1 LRLFDQRVGSA
12 SLARK
17 DNGGS
22 NLEENHMDNNA
33 APQSVISNEIEIIG
47 TIKGS
52 GSVRID
58 GKLEGE
64 LHCTGDAVIG
74 KSAQIKGNI
83 VVTSATIEGAVNGN
97 ITAKDRIEMKSTAR
111 VTGDIRAKRLSVEDG
126 VTFIGRS
133 EVNSSS
139 SPISGVAPVPTAATE
154 PEAERTEAA
163 ASVRSF
169 ARR

>member
-1 LRLFDQRVGSA
+1 
-12 SLARK
+12 
-17 DNGGS
+17 
-22 NLEENHMDNNA
+22 MDNNES
-33 APQSVISNEIEIIG
+33 PQSVISNDIEIIG
-47 TIKGS
+47 TIKGT

-64 LHCTGDAVIG
+64 LHCGGDAIIG

-133 EVNSSS
+133 EVNSTG
-139 SPISGVAPVPTAATE
+139 SPISDVEPVASDTE
-154 PEAERTEAA
+154 STDNERTEAA

>member
-1 LRLFDQRVGSA
+1 
-12 SLARK
+12 
-17 DNGGS
+17 
-22 NLEENHMDNNA
+22 MDNKE
-33 APQSVISNEIEIIG
+33 APQSVISNDIEIIG
-47 TIKGS
+47 TIKGT

-64 LHCTGDAVIG
+64 LHCGGDAVVG

-83 VVTSATIEGAVNGN
+83 VVNSASIEGAVNGN
-97 ITAKDRIEMKSTAR
+97 ITAKDRIEMKSSAR

-133 EVNSSS
+133 EVNSSG
-139 SPISGVAPVPTAATE
+139 SPISGVAPVVSEAAKSTDD
-154 PEAERTEAA
+154 ERAEAA
-163 ASVRSF
+163 ATVRSF

>member
-1 LRLFDQRVGSA
+1 
-12 SLARK
+12 
-17 DNGGS
+17 
-22 NLEENHMDNNA
+22 MDNNEV
-33 APQSVISNEIEIIG
+33 PQSVISNEVEITG

-52 GSVRID
+52 GSLRID

-64 LHCTGDAVIG
+64 LHCTGDAIIG

-83 VVTSATIEGAVNGN
+83 VVSSACIEGTVQGN

-126 VTFIGRS
+126 VTFVGRS
-133 EVNSSS
+133 EVNPSG
-139 SPISGVAPVPTAATE
+139 SPISAVAPVVSAAAEAVEDDNADAAT
-154 PEAERTEAA
+154 
-163 ASVRSF
+163 VRSF